1 MKKRYEYR
9 IYPNE
14 MQQHALARLFGCVR
28 FIHNWAVGRRRNMHK
43 RGGVYITDRQMNAD
57 LILLKNDPSY
67 AWLKDVSS
75 IPLQQEVRIVNKAYT
90 DFFKSLKGLRH
101 GPKLGVPR
109 FKTKR
114 GRQAAQFTT
123 KARFHVYHDPNSKYG
138 WLRLP
143 KIGEVRV
150 RWTRDLPSEPSS
162 VTVYL
167 EPDNTYHASFVVSD
181 PSKPVEQTIPE
192 PNALMCGIDLGLNDI
207 VTLVDTNGNR
217 WKTGNPRFLREA
229 QYRIGHLQHELA
241 RKTKGS
247 NRYEQTRIKLAKAQA
262 HLRRIRLAWLNEL
275 AEKITDENQAVAL
288 ETLNIRGLAKSRV
301 GKSVLDA
308 GWGILLRLIHE
319 KAERKNRTVVHIGRW
334 EPTSQQ
340 CSHCGKRTGRK
351 PLNIRAW
358 ECPYCKTPLDR
369 DYNAALNILTVAAGP
384 AETLNGRGGE
394 VRQLI
399 NDPRV
404 GSTALS
410 DETTTL
416 PQRTFI

>member
-1 MKKRYEYR
+1 MRKRYEYR
-9 IYPNE
+9 IYPDGT
-14 MQQHALARLFGCVR
+14 QRHALARLFGCVR
-28 FIHNWAVGRRRNMHK
+28 FIHNWAVGRRRDMYR
-43 RGGVYITDRQMNAD
+43 RGGVYITDRQMNDD

-67 AWLKDVSS
+67 LWLKDVSS
-75 IPLQQEVRIVNKAYT
+75 VPLIQEIRIINKAYT
-90 DFFKSLKGLRH
+90 DYFKSLKGLRQ

-109 FKTKR
+109 FKAKR

-123 KARFHVYHDPNSKYG
+123 KARFHVWHDPNRRDG

-143 KIGEVRV
+143 KIGNVRV
-150 RWTRDLPSEPSS
+150 RWTRDLPSEPTS

-167 EPDNTYHASFVVSD
+167 EPDGTYHASFVVTAPD
-181 PSKPVEQTIPE
+181 THVERAVPKPD
-192 PNALMCGIDLGLNDI
+192 ALMCGIDLGLNDI

-229 QYRIGHLQHELA
+229 HHRIGRLQHELA

-247 NRYEQTRIKLAKAQA
+247 NRYEQARVRLAKAQA
-262 HLRRIRLAWLNEL
+262 HLRRIRLAWLDVL

-288 ETLNIRGLAKSRV
+288 ESLNIRGLAKSRV

-319 KAERKNRTVVHIGRW
+319 KAERKNRTVIHIGRW
-334 EPTSQQ
+334 EPTSQV
-340 CSHCGKRTGRK
+340 CSHCGKRTGKK
-351 PLNIRAW
+351 PLDVRTW
-358 ECPYCKTPLDR
+358 ECPYCRTPLDR
-369 DYNAALNILTVAAGP
+369 DYNAAVNILQVAAGP

-394 VRQLI
+394 VRQTI

-404 GSTALS
+404 GSAALS
-410 DETTTL
+410 RETTTL
-416 PQRTFI
+416 SPRSFI